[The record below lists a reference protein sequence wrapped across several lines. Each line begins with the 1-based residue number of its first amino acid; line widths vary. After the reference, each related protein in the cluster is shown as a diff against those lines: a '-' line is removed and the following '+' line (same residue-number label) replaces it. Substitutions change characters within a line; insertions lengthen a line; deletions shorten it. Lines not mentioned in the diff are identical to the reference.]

1 MDKIMYYLYHI
12 PGKKIGV
19 TRDLNNRVT
28 KQQGYFPDEYE
39 VLDHSDDID
48 YISKRE
54 IELQQSYGY
63 KIDRVEYKNLG
74 KKMKINATEMTSTF
88 PYPLNKLKGN
98 LMDNMG
104 KTWETVFGKFELDRE
119 TITWIVDNAKAS
131 MYDAKR
137 SYIYNKAF
145 FEKFVN
151 KNLKQAKVNA
161 KEAKK
166 IVDKNIQEQLEA
178 IKAELISHSKAV
190 GLDKV
195 YQDGKYIWEKAVG
208 SNETYQDLEKPK
220 HFHDVDRQ
228 AMEGMSRFQK
238 IRDWADERGLYDK
251 GDTKTQ
257 FCKLMEEAGELGRAI
272 LKDNQPEFVDA
283 IGDMVVVLTNMAM
296 LGGTS
301 IETCIDAAYD
311 EIKNRKGKMVNGT
324 FVKNG

>member
-39 VLDHSDDID
+39 VLDHSTDID

-98 LMDNMG
+98 LMDSMG
-104 KTWETVFGKFELDRE
+104 KTWETVYGKFKLDKD
-119 TITWIVDNAKAS
+119 TVNWIVDNAQTS

-151 KNLKQAKVNA
+151 VNLKQAKVNA
-161 KEAKK
+161 KEAA
-166 IVDKNIQEQLEA
+166 DKALEHIEA
-178 IKAELISHSKAV
+178 MKAELISHSR
-190 GLDKV
+190 
-195 YQDGKYIWEKAVG
+195 AVG
-208 SNETYQDLEKPK
+208 SNTVYQDLEKNQIKTPQSVSSTTV
-220 HFHDVDRQ
+220 F
-228 AMEGMSRFQK
+228 SRFQD
-238 IRDWADERGLYDK
+238 IRDWAEERGLYDK

-257 FCKLMEEAGELGRAI
+257 FCKLMEEAGELGRAV
-272 LKDNQPEFVDA
+272 LKDNQAEFVDA

-301 IETCIDAAYD
+301 IETCIDAAYE
-311 EIKNRKGKMVNGT
+311 EIKNRKGKMLNGT
-324 FVKNG
+324 FVKND

>member
-39 VLDHSDDID
+39 VLDHSTDID

-104 KTWETVFGKFELDRE
+104 KTWETVFGKFKLDKE
-119 TITWIVDNAKAS
+119 TVNWIVDNAQTS

-151 KNLKQAKVNA
+151 VNLKQAKVNA
-161 KEAKK
+161 KEAA
-166 IVDKNIQEQLEA
+166 DKALEHIEA
-178 IKAELISHSKAV
+178 MKAELISHSKA
-190 GLDKV
+190 
-195 YQDGKYIWEKAVG
+195 IG
-208 SNETYQDLEKPK
+208 SNGKVLTPSEIYQNLEVEKSQ
-220 HFHDVDRQ
+220 D
-228 AMEGMSRFQK
+228 RFQK

-257 FCKLMEEAGELGRAI
+257 FCKLMEEAGELGRAV
-272 LKDNQPEFVDA
+272 LKDNQAEFVDA

>member
-39 VLDHSDDID
+39 VLDHSTDID

-98 LMDNMG
+98 LMDSMG
-104 KTWETVFGKFELDRE
+104 KTWETVYGKFELDRE
-119 TITWIVDNAKAS
+119 TVDWIVDNAQTS

-161 KEAKK
+161 KEAA
-166 IVDKNIQEQLEA
+166 DKALEHIEA
-178 IKAELISHSKAV
+178 MKAELISHSKAV
-190 GLDKV
+190 G
-195 YQDGKYIWEKAVG
+195 
-208 SNETYQDLEKPK
+208 SNTVYQDLEKPK

-238 IRDWADERGLYDK
+238 IRDWADKRGLYDK

-257 FCKLMEEAGELGRAI
+257 FCKLMEEAGELGRAV
-272 LKDNQPEFVDA
+272 LKDNQAEFIDA

>member
-1 MDKIMYYLYHI
+1 MREIIYYLYHI

-39 VLDHSDDID
+39 VLDHSTDID

-119 TITWIVDNAKAS
+119 TVDWIVDNAQTS

-161 KEAKK
+161 KEAA
-166 IVDKNIQEQLEA
+166 DKALEHIEA
-178 IKAELISHSKAV
+178 MKAELISHSQAV
-190 GLDKV
+190 NTR
-195 YQDGKYIWEKAVG
+195 EM
-208 SNETYQDLEKPK
+208 YQDLEIKET
-220 HFHDVDRQ
+220 D
-228 AMEGMSRFQK
+228 RFQK

-257 FCKLMEEAGELGRAI
+257 FCKLMEEAGELGRAV
-272 LKDNQPEFVDA
+272 LKDNQAEFVDA